1 MIAIWG
7 NKAHLTYGRWGPL
20 HSLRI
25 SGGPSNNF
33 QRRETH
39 SANFFNNNPVD
50 DFGEHDPAKE
60 SENHLRLGETI
71 PAKPSPTNKN
81 SDETISDEQELR
93 RNHPGENRVIRPTEN
108 PKIRKIALYIPPSLP
123 LKGPICPLEGPT
135 KAGTPSLRRYKL
147 SSFHTFKRSSFQ
159 TFKAGESLTPMIHI
173 LHRAFL
179 RANRV
184 F

>member
-1 MIAIWG
+1 MRFKNIVFRRCPITSIGISPHYEWGVNDGILFKAFLNMIAIWG
-7 NKAHLTYGRWGPL
+7 NKAHLTYGRWGAL

-81 SDETISDEQELR
+81 SDEQELR
-93 RNHPGENRVIRPTEN
+93 RTRIPTKPSPTNKSSDETI
-108 PKIRKIALYIPPSLP
+108 PAKIGSFDRRKIRKFGKLPYIFPPHSL
-123 LKGPICPLEGPT
+123 
-135 KAGTPSLRRYKL
+135 
-147 SSFHTFKRSSFQ
+147 
-159 TFKAGESLTPMIHI
+159 
-173 LHRAFL
+173 
-179 RANRV
+179 
-184 F
+184 

>member
-20 HSLRI
+20 DSLRI
-25 SGGPSNNF
+25 SGGPGINF

-81 SDETISDEQELR
+81 SDEQALRRTRIPTKPSPTNKNSDETIPAKIGSFDRREIRKLGKLPYIFPLTPFKGPYLPLR
-93 RNHPGENRVIRPTEN
+93 RDH
-108 PKIRKIALYIPPSLP
+108 
-123 LKGPICPLEGPT
+123 
-135 KAGTPSLRRYKL
+135 
-147 SSFHTFKRSSFQ
+147 
-159 TFKAGESLTPMIHI
+159 
-173 LHRAFL
+173 
-179 RANRV
+179 
-184 F
+184 